1 MKKDKLKNKVG
12 PWVDGDEF
20 WNREEELE
28 SFRQLLEQG
37 ENLLLVAPRRV
48 GKTSLIRETLRRL
61 REKDERYGLFID
73 LQRSNKPEDIIVELA
88 KVTREYAGLWN
99 NTKDIFKSFLSEIVD
114 RIDSIGISDLELSFR
129 QGVAG
134 DWQSKGSR
142 MFEEL
147 AKADK
152 SVILFF
158 DEFPV
163 MVNRLLR
170 GKDRQITNERITET
184 DAFLSWLR
192 QEMGKHQGR
201 ISFVICGSIGL
212 EPILNQAK
220 LSNQIAHLRPFH
232 LSPWSKETADSCLKA
247 LAKNYELDL
256 DEAFRAAMLDKL
268 GCYIPQ
274 HVQMFF
280 GYIHDEI
287 SRDPDSDGGTVSI
300 SLVDKVYNNFMLG
313 SRGHAVL
320 SDYEERLHR
329 VLDRE
334 LVPLAIDLLTE
345 SAISGGMTRQTAM
358 VLAQS
363 ARLKTTDSRAAL
375 MTIMGVLEH
384 DGFVQLNPK
393 NEYVFV
399 SKFVCDWW
407 VKKFH
412 SFYIPPTQRG
422 I

>member
-1 MKKDKLKNKVG
+1 
-12 PWVDGDEF
+12 
-20 WNREEELE
+20 
-28 SFRQLLEQG
+28 
-37 ENLLLVAPRRV
+37 
-48 GKTSLIRETLRRL
+48 
-61 REKDERYGLFID
+61 
-73 LQRSNKPEDIIVELA
+73 
-88 KVTREYAGLWN
+88 
-99 NTKDIFKSFLSEIVD
+99 
-114 RIDSIGISDLELSFR
+114 
-129 QGVAG
+129 
-134 DWQSKGSR
+134 
-142 MFEEL
+142 
-147 AKADK
+147 
-152 SVILFF
+152 
-158 DEFPV
+158 
-163 MVNRLLR
+163 
-170 GKDRQITNERITET
+170 
-184 DAFLSWLR
+184 
-192 QEMGKHQGR
+192 
-201 ISFVICGSIGL
+201 
-212 EPILNQAK
+212 
-220 LSNQIAHLRPFH
+220 
-232 LSPWSKETADSCLKA
+232 
-247 LAKNYELDL
+247 
-256 DEAFRAAMLDKL
+256 
-268 GCYIPQ
+268 
-274 HVQMFF
+274 
-280 GYIHDEI
+280 
-287 SRDPDSDGGTVSI
+287 
-300 SLVDKVYNNFMLG
+300 VDKVYNNFMLG